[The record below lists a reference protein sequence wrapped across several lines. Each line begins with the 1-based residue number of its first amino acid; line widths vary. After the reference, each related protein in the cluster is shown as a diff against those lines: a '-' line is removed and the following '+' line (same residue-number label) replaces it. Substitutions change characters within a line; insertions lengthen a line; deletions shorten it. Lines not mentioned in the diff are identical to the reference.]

1 MPRATEPTLPTINDA
16 SRPVATEQ
24 ATPKATTVA
33 PDLLTYD
40 SPLLGRAPSPTNE
53 ATQRE
58 RMEAEVRTPS
68 SLLLIELTFPFRL

>member
-1 MPRATEPTLPTINDA
+1 MPRAPEPTLPTINDA

-58 RMEAEVRTPS
+58 RMEAEVCTPS
-68 SLLLIELTFPFRL
+68 SLLFI